1 MKTNLS
7 SQIKLDQIPRRYYDP
22 KGEIEVAALTREE
35 KIYTRIFET
44 AADGS
49 DYIAGQ
55 IVKYIAKNVAKKGY
69 CVLALGAGIS
79 THSVYARL
87 IELYDAGSV
96 SFKDVIVFNT
106 SEFFPLNP
114 EGPSTMARLR
124 EVFLDHIDVKPENI
138 HTVSAGATRENMYE
152 CCREYDELI
161 DRCGGIDVCVCEV
174 GPQGCLAF
182 NEPGSMPSSL
192 TRLVLLS
199 REMRQK
205 IASDYKT
212 DDAPTTAITLGLR
225 NILSS
230 NRCCAWHG
238 ARTIR
243 TSSNAWMNRRSP
255 PTCRHRSCRTI
266 LMPS

>member
-1 MKTNLS
+1 MW
-7 SQIKLDQIPRRYYDP
+7 PR
-22 KGEIEVAALTREE
+22 
-35 KIYTRIFET
+35 
-44 AADGS
+44 
-49 DYIAGQ
+49 
-55 IVKYIAKNVAKKGY
+55 NGY

-106 SEFFPLNP
+106 SELFPLNP

-182 NEPGSMPSSL
+182 NEPAPCLRVSPVWCSSAVRCARRSL
-192 TRLVLLS
+192 RITRPTMLPPLLS
-199 REMRQK
+199 R
-205 IASDYKT
+205 SDC
-212 DDAPTTAITLGLR
+212 AIFCRATG
-225 NILSS
+225 
-230 NRCCAWHG
+230 CCAWHG

-243 TSSNAWMNRRSP
+243 TSQ
-255 PTCRHRSCRTI
+255 THG
-266 LMPS
+266 

>member
-114 EGPSTMARLR
+114 EGPSTMAR
-124 EVFLDHIDVKPENI
+124 P
-138 HTVSAGATRENMYE
+138 A
-152 CCREYDELI
+152 
-161 DRCGGIDVCVCEV
+161 
-174 GPQGCLAF
+174 
-182 NEPGSMPSSL
+182 
-192 TRLVLLS
+192 
-199 REMRQK
+199 
-205 IASDYKT
+205 
-212 DDAPTTAITLGLR
+212 
-225 NILSS
+225 
-230 NRCCAWHG
+230 
-238 ARTIR
+238 
-243 TSSNAWMNRRSP
+243 
-255 PTCRHRSCRTI
+255 
-266 LMPS
+266 